1 MTSEVTTTKAAPPAA
16 PGPGPVDL
24 GTTPWWRS
32 SLRWESG
39 LVAVLVAVLIYG
51 VSGSDSFFS
60 SANLYNLGQNIGYIA
75 IMALPLTFIVMT
87 GEIDLS
93 VASMLGLS
101 GSVLGDLWHHNWG
114 FAPALIVAL
123 LVGVAGGALNGF
135 LVVKVG
141 LPSIA
146 VTIGTLTLY
155 RGLAEILLGSAT
167 IPGIGDRQFPLW
179 FTEMGATPISGTQL
193 TWSSLFFIVLAVV
206 FTVVLHM
213 TSLGRS
219 LYAIGL
225 QPDAAEFAGIR
236 VRRIKFWLYVVSGL
250 LCAFA
255 GVLFTAQNA
264 SITYTAG
271 TGLELNVVAIVLFGG
286 VSVFGGRGSLPG
298 VVLSVVI
305 VGALQ
310 IALTQRNVDPNVQN
324 IIVGLLLLIS
334 VIVPN
339 GGEVVRRLRSR
350 FRHRTA

>member
-24 GTTPWWRS
+24 STSPWWRS

-167 IPGIGDRQFPLW
+167 IPASVTG
-179 FTEMGATPISGTQL
+179 
-193 TWSSLFFIVLAVV
+193 SS
-206 FTVVLHM
+206 
-213 TSLGRS
+213 R
-219 LYAIGL
+219 
-225 QPDAAEFAGIR
+225 
-236 VRRIKFWLYVVSGL
+236 
-250 LCAFA
+250 C
-255 GVLFTAQNA
+255 
-264 SITYTAG
+264 
-271 TGLELNVVAIVLFGG
+271 
-286 VSVFGGRGSLPG
+286 GSP
-298 VVLSVVI
+298 
-305 VGALQ
+305 
-310 IALTQRNVDPNVQN
+310 RWEP
-324 IIVGLLLLIS
+324 
-334 VIVPN
+334 
-339 GGEVVRRLRSR
+339 RRSR
-350 FRHRTA
+350 APSSPGRRCSSSCWPWCSPWCCT